1 MFVHRPG
8 GLDRILLGHECYALV
23 PAGQAG
29 MVPSESACRLVPLN
43 GSEMLK
49 QAS

>member
-23 PAGQAG
+23 PAGLC
-29 MVPSESACRLVPLN
+29 SSLVKMEWFLPKARV
-43 GSEMLK
+43 GSFL
-49 QAS
+49 